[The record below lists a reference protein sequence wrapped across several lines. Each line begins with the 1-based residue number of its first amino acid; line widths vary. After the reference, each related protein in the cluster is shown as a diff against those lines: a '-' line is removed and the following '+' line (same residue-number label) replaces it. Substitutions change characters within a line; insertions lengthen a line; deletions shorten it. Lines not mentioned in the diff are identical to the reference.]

1 MRIRVAVSVLALLSS
16 SGCVYELWRHESVYN
31 FPESFTGWARLDYE
45 VRECQSGMIDCMIIF
60 DFSESGRACTNAWF
74 SKGSRFDKFY
84 YRNADFKS
92 ASFKASGVRVF
103 GRRSV
108 TRESEVGTQ
117 EKYEEFFVGTKAQF
131 DQAGP
136 PPWGQ

>member
-1 MRIRVAVSVLALLSS
+1 MRIRVAVSVLALLLS

-84 YRNADFKS
+84 YRNARKLPLLID
-92 ASFKASGVRVF
+92 R
-103 GRRSV
+103 
-108 TRESEVGTQ
+108 SEVERSGRI
-117 EKYEEFFVGTKAQF
+117 VGLGGSHEAFTIHRAA
-131 DQAGP
+131 DRLDTEG
-136 PPWGQ
+136 G